1 MATVVAS
8 VGLALVVLLNLVAT
22 VLIVRSDF
30 ETPLQKVLQLIFVWL
45 IPLVGS
51 TIVIAV
57 LKAGRSDR
65 KPRFDSGASGDV
77 WMPGMGPESEGGRGH
92 HGEGSGYSGHGGDA
106 GHGDDAGFGGH

>member
-8 VGLALVVLLNLVAT
+8 VGLALVVLLNVVAT

-30 ETPLQKVLQLIFVWL
+30 ETSLQKVIQLTLAWL

-57 LKAGRSDR
+57 LKGARPDR
-65 KPRFDSGASGDV
+65 KPRVDSSASGDV

-92 HGEGSGYSGHGGDA
+92 HGEGGGYSGHGCDAGHGGDA
-106 GHGDDAGFGGH
+106 GFGGH